1 MLTLGGGLKR
11 KELISA
17 RLGDVLSCLYLAS
30 MTLKHYRD
38 QGEPPEDLPLVEWS
52 CRTLLYKA
60 QEALHSLLRNFPN
73 RWVAAALRVAIFPR
87 GRSFSAPSDEL
98 ALEIA
103 ELIMRPSPTRKRLAD
118 FAYVTPDPSNPL
130 AQLQRAM
137 ETAEEVKPLERKI
150 FDARRD
156 GTIESEDT
164 LGQIDEAEA
173 KDILTPDE
181 AQRVREFDA
190 LVMAVTGVDDF
201 DPAELARR
209 PTGP

>member
-1 MLTLGGGLKR
+1 
-11 KELISA
+11 
-17 RLGDVLSCLYLAS
+17 
-30 MTLKHYRD
+30 
-38 QGEPPEDLPLVEWS
+38 
-52 CRTLLYKA
+52 
-60 QEALHSLLRNFPN
+60 
-73 RWVAAALRVAIFPR
+73 
-87 GRSFSAPSDEL
+87 
-98 ALEIA
+98 
-103 ELIMRPSPTRKRLAD
+103 
-118 FAYVTPDPSNPL
+118 
-130 AQLQRAM
+130 M